1 MRINKEMCCEAVNVL
16 QEIQIDELDIL
27 LGGGKGHGVNTIS
40 ADVVGTVY
48 KPFLHVVSRGRIV
61 V

>member
-40 ADVVGTVY
+40 AECRWNSLQAIFTCCY
-48 KPFLHVVSRGRIV
+48 
-61 V
+61 

>member
-40 ADVVGTVY
+40 AECRWNSLQAIFTCLLFFKVR
-48 KPFLHVVSRGRIV
+48 F
-61 V
+61 